1 MGNRPFK
8 MGWRKGHQPA
18 GGVTPKRTGLFPS
31 RARGP
36 LRGPLRGPP
45 NVGDPSLHLDSHTG
59 GSRPLTQT
67 HSPRV
72 HRNTRT
78 ATGGQKGKPTQNET
92 EF

>member
-8 MGWRKGHQPA
+8 MGRRKGHQPA
-18 GGVTPKRTGLFPS
+18 GGVTLQRTGLFPS

-36 LRGPLRGPP
+36 LRA
-45 NVGDPSLHLDSHTG
+45 NVGAPSLCLDSHTG
-59 GSRPLTQT
+59 ASRPLTQI

-72 HRNTRT
+72 HRNTRA